1 MKKKMPD
8 PEMFG
13 LKKEDADRAERI
25 VEMCKGMSGA
35 DLDKMQNAANA
46 IQLVRKLSEETS
58 A

>member
-1 MKKKMPD
+1 MKKKSPNPAMY
-8 PEMFG
+8 G
-13 LKKEDADRAERI
+13 LKQEDVDRAERI
-25 VEMCKGMSGA
+25 VEMCKSMSGA

>member
-1 MKKKMPD
+1 MKNKMPN

-46 IQLVRKLSEETS
+46 IQLVRKLSEETG

>member
-1 MKKKMPD
+1 MKNKMPD

-13 LKKEDADRAERI
+13 LKKEDADRAKRI